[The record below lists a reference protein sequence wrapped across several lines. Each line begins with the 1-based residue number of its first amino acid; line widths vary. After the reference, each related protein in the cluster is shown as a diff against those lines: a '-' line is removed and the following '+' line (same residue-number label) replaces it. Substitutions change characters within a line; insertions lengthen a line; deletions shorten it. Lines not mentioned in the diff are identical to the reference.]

1 MSTIIIA
8 IVTSLITSIL
18 VNKLLSNYWVKYMEK
33 FFDEETKRTKDFM
46 NDVADMVNNK
56 DGR

>member
-18 VNKLLSNYWVKYMEK
+18 VNKLLSNYWVKYMAK
-33 FFDEETKRTKDFM
+33 FFEEETKRTKEFM
-46 NDVADMVNNK
+46 DDVVDVIKNK